1 MIRVLRIAAVKLV
14 LHVPFAVRAHVVSGQ
29 CCVVVAARAESGE
42 TGVVSFV
49 GEAVGGLA
57 AVFDAVVI
65 HSASLR
71 PARAHGRH
79 RG

>member
-1 MIRVLRIAAVKLV
+1 MIPVLRVVQVKLV

-29 CCVVVAARAESGE
+29 CGVVVAARAETGE

-65 HSASLR
+65 HSATGQS
-71 PARAHGRH
+71 ARSPQ
-79 RG
+79 